1 MRIVDL
7 RKENWQEDAEL
18 SRIKTRGQGLES
30 KYATS
35 VLEII
40 ENVRKYGDTAVFGY
54 AKKFDRVELTP
65 ENVKVSEEEI
75 EEAFE
80 KVKPEIIDAIKLAVD
95 RVRKFHEHQ
104 KENSYF
110 VTEPGMVLG
119 QKVIPLESAGIYV
132 PGGKASYPSSVIMNA
147 VPAKVAGVEK
157 VVMVTPAIGS
167 LEVNPYSLV
176 AAKLS
181 GVDEI
186 YRVGGAHGVAAIAF
200 GTASI
205 PKVDKIVGPGNIYV
219 ALAKKFLFG
228 QVDIDMVAGPSEILV
243 IADETAN
250 PEWVAIDLLSQA
262 EHDELAGAFLVT
274 HDDRI
279 AQAVIEEVN
288 RKLKTL
294 KRKEI
299 AQKSIENFGTVFLTE
314 NVYHSCEVANI
325 VAPEHLE
332 VATAEP
338 FALLDFIKNAGAIFL
353 GYYTCESLGDY
364 VLGPNHV
371 LPTGGSAKFF
381 SPLGVYDFVKRSS
394 VLYVSRDGFE
404 RVSSATALLADV
416 EGLEAHS
423 LAARVRAGSRIKV
436 STKEEENVKG

>member
-1 MRIVDL
+1 MRWNMKIVDL
-7 RKENWQEDAEL
+7 RTENWEKNPEL
-18 SRIKTRGQGLES
+18 LRIKNRGQGLES
-30 KYATS
+30 KYAQS

-40 ENVRKYGDTAVFGY
+40 ENVKKFGDSAVFSY
-54 AKKFDRVELTP
+54 AKKFDKVEITP

-80 KVKPEIIDAIKLAVD
+80 KVEPEVLEAIKVAVE

-110 VTEPGMVLG
+110 VTEPGIVLG

-147 VPAKVAGVEK
+147 VPAKVAGVK
-157 VVMVTPAIGS
+157 KLVMITPAIGS

-200 GTASI
+200 GTESI

-228 QVDIDMVAGPSEILV
+228 TVDIDMVAGPSEILV

-250 PEWVAIDLLSQA
+250 PDWVATDLLSQA

-274 HDDRI
+274 HSEKV
-279 AQAVIEEVN
+279 AEETVKAIEE
-288 RKLKTL
+288 KLKVL

-299 AQKSIENFGTVFLTE
+299 AQKSIENFGTVFLTRD
-314 NVYHSCEVANI
+314 VYHSCEVSNL

-332 VATAEP
+332 VATKEP
-338 FALLDFIKNAGAIFL
+338 FALLDYIKNAGAIFL
-353 GYYTCESLGDY
+353 GHYTCESLGDY

-394 VLYVSRDGFE
+394 VLYVSEEGF
-404 RVSSATALLADV
+404 RQVAKHARNLAEC
-416 EGLEAHS
+416 EGLEAHR
-423 LAARVRAGSRIKV
+423 LAVEVREGIKI
-436 STKEEENVKG
+436 TLKQEVKK

>member
-1 MRIVDL
+1 MRVVDL
-7 RKENWQEDAEL
+7 RKENWKEDPEL
-18 SRIKTRGQGLES
+18 SRIRNRGQGLES
-30 KYATS
+30 KYAS
-35 VLEII
+35 AVLEII
-40 ENVRKYGDTAVFGY
+40 ENVRNFRDRAVFGY
-54 AKKFDRVELTP
+54 AKKFDRVDLNS
-65 ENVKVSEEEI
+65 ENVRVSDEEI
-75 EEAFE
+75 EEAFK
-80 KVKPEIIDAIKLAVD
+80 KVPEEVVKAIEFAVE
-95 RVRKFHEHQ
+95 RVKKFHEHQ

-110 VTEPGMVLG
+110 VTEPGILLG
-119 QKVIPLESAGIYV
+119 QKVTPIESAGIYV

-157 VVMVTPAIGS
+157 VVMITPAIGS

-200 GTASI
+200 GTESI

-228 QVDIDMVAGPSEILV
+228 TVDIDMVAGPSEILV

-250 PEWVAIDLLSQA
+250 PDWVATDLLSQA

-274 HDDRI
+274 HSEKL
-279 AQAVIEEVN
+279 AEETVKAVED
-288 RKLKTL
+288 KLKTL

-299 AQKSIENFGTVFLTE
+299 AQKSIENFGTVFITRD
-314 NVYHSCEVANI
+314 VYHSCEVANE

-332 VATAEP
+332 VATNEP
-338 FALLDFIKNAGAIFL
+338 FALLDHIKHAGAIFL
-353 GYYTCESLGDY
+353 GHYTCESLGDY

-371 LPTGGSAKFF
+371 LPTGGSARFF
-381 SPLGVYDFVKRSS
+381 SPLGVYDFIKRSS
-394 VLYVSRDGFE
+394 VLYVSPEGFK
-404 RVSSATALLADV
+404 RVSGAARELAEC
-416 EGLEAHS
+416 EGLEAHR
-423 LAARVRAGSRIKV
+423 LAVEVREAVKMVIKATEAV
-436 STKEEENVKG
+436 RE

>member
-80 KVKPEIIDAIKLAVD
+80 KVKPEVIDAIKLAVD

-353 GYYTCESLGDY
+353 GHYTCESLGDY

>member
-80 KVKPEIIDAIKLAVD
+80 KVKPEVIDAIKLAVD

>member
-7 RKENWQEDAEL
+7 RTENWEKNPEL
-18 SRIKTRGQGLES
+18 LRIKNRGQGLES
-30 KYATS
+30 RYAQS

-40 ENVRKYGDTAVFGY
+40 ESVKKFGDSAVFSY
-54 AKKFDRVELTP
+54 AKKFDRVEITP
-65 ENVKVSEEEI
+65 ENVKVSEKEI

-80 KVKPEIIDAIKLAVD
+80 KVEPEVLEAIRVAVE

-110 VTEPGMVLG
+110 VTEPGIVLG

-147 VPAKVAGVEK
+147 VPAKVAGVK
-157 VVMVTPAIGS
+157 KLVMITPAIGS

-200 GTASI
+200 GTESI

-228 QVDIDMVAGPSEILV
+228 TVDIDMVAGPSEILV

-250 PEWVAIDLLSQA
+250 PDWVATDLLSQA
-262 EHDELAGAFLVT
+262 EHDELAGSFLVT
-274 HDDRI
+274 HSEKV
-279 AQAVIEEVN
+279 AKETVKAIEE
-288 RKLKTL
+288 KLKVL

-299 AQKSIENFGTVFLTE
+299 AQKSIENFGTVFLTRD
-314 NVYHSCEVANI
+314 VYHSCEVSNLI
-325 VAPEHLE
+325 APEHLE
-332 VATAEP
+332 VATKEP
-338 FALLDFIKNAGAIFL
+338 FALLDYIKNAGAIFL
-353 GYYTCESLGDY
+353 GHYTCESLGDY

-371 LPTGGSAKFF
+371 LPTGGSARFF

-394 VLYVSRDGFE
+394 VLYVSEEGF
-404 RVSSATALLADV
+404 RQVAKHARNLAEC
-416 EGLEAHS
+416 EGLEAHR
-423 LAARVRAGSRIKV
+423 LAVEVREGIKI
-436 STKEEENVKG
+436 TLKQEVKR

>member
-7 RKENWQEDAEL
+7 RTENWERNPEL
-18 SRIKTRGQGLES
+18 LRIKNRGQGLES
-30 KYATS
+30 KYAQS

-40 ENVRKYGDTAVFGY
+40 ENVRNFGDNAVFSY
-54 AKKFDRVELTP
+54 ARKFDRVELTP
-65 ENVKVSEEEI
+65 ENVRVTEEEI
-75 EEAFE
+75 EEAFK
-80 KVKPEIIDAIKLAVD
+80 KVEPEVLEAIKVAVE
-95 RVRKFHEHQ
+95 RVRKFHEYQ

-119 QKVIPLESAGIYV
+119 QKVTPLESAGIYV

-157 VVMVTPAIGS
+157 VVMITPAIGS

-176 AAKLS
+176 AARLS

-200 GTASI
+200 GTESI

-228 QVDIDMVAGPSEILV
+228 TVDIDMVAGPSEILV
-243 IADETAN
+243 IADESAN
-250 PEWVAIDLLSQA
+250 PEWVAVDLLSQA
-262 EHDELAGAFLVT
+262 EHDELAGSFLVT
-274 HDDRI
+274 HSEEI
-279 AQAVIEEVN
+279 AEKTVEALKE
-288 RKLKTL
+288 KLKAL

-299 AQKSIENFGTVFLTE
+299 AEKSIENFGTVFITRDI
-314 NVYHSCEVANI
+314 YHSCEVANV

-332 VATAEP
+332 VATKEP
-338 FALLDFIKNAGAIFL
+338 FALLDHIKNAGAIFL
-353 GYYTCESLGDY
+353 GHYTCESLGDY

-371 LPTGGSAKFF
+371 LPTGGSARFF
-381 SPLGVYDFVKRSS
+381 SPLGVYDFIKRSS
-394 VLYVSRDGFE
+394 VLYVSEEGFKQISE
-404 RVSSATALLADV
+404 HARNLAEC
-416 EGLEAHS
+416 EGLEAHR
-423 LAARVRAGSRIKV
+423 LAVEVREAIRIPIKV
-436 STKEEENVKG
+436 EEKV

>member
-7 RKENWQEDAEL
+7 RTENWERNPEL
-18 SRIKTRGQGLES
+18 LRIKNRGQGLES
-30 KYATS
+30 KYAQS

-40 ENVRKYGDTAVFGY
+40 ENVRNFGDNAVFSY
-54 AKKFDRVELTP
+54 ARKFDRVELTP
-65 ENVKVSEEEI
+65 ENVRVTEAEI
-75 EEAFE
+75 KEAFK
-80 KVKPEIIDAIKLAVD
+80 KVEPEVLEAIKVAVE
-95 RVRKFHEHQ
+95 RVRKFHEYQ

-119 QKVIPLESAGIYV
+119 QKVTPLESAGIYV

-157 VVMVTPAIGS
+157 VVMITPAIGS

-200 GTASI
+200 GTESI

-228 QVDIDMVAGPSEILV
+228 TVDIDMVAGPSEILV
-243 IADETAN
+243 IADESAN
-250 PEWVAIDLLSQA
+250 PEWVAVDLLSQA
-262 EHDELAGAFLVT
+262 EHDELAGSFLVT
-274 HDDRI
+274 HSEEI
-279 AQAVIEEVN
+279 AKKTVEALKE
-288 RKLKTL
+288 KLKAL

-299 AQKSIENFGTVFLTE
+299 AEKSIENFGTVFITRDI
-314 NVYHSCEVANI
+314 YHSCEVANV

-332 VATAEP
+332 VATKEP
-338 FALLDFIKNAGAIFL
+338 FALLDHIKNAGAIFL
-353 GYYTCESLGDY
+353 GHYTCESLGDY

-371 LPTGGSAKFF
+371 LPTGGSARFF
-381 SPLGVYDFVKRSS
+381 SPLGVYDFIKRSS
-394 VLYVSRDGFE
+394 VLYVSEEGFKQISE
-404 RVSSATALLADV
+404 HARNLAEC
-416 EGLEAHS
+416 EGLEAHR
-423 LAARVRAGSRIKV
+423 LAVEVREAIRIPIKV
-436 STKEEENVKG
+436 EEKV

>member
-1 MRIVDL
+1 MRVVDL
-7 RKENWQEDAEL
+7 RKENWKEDREL
-18 SRIKTRGQGLES
+18 SRIRNRGQGLES
-30 KYATS
+30 KYAST

-40 ENVRKYGDTAVFGY
+40 ENVRNFRDRAVFGY
-54 AKKFDRVELTP
+54 AKKFDRVDLNS
-65 ENVKVSEEEI
+65 ENVRVSDEEI
-75 EEAFE
+75 EEAFK
-80 KVKPEIIDAIKLAVD
+80 KVPEEVVKAIEFAVE
-95 RVRKFHEHQ
+95 RVKKFHEHQ

-110 VTEPGMVLG
+110 VTEPGILLG
-119 QKVIPLESAGIYV
+119 QKVTPIESAGIYV

-157 VVMVTPAIGS
+157 VIMITPAIGS

-200 GTASI
+200 GTESI

-228 QVDIDMVAGPSEILV
+228 TVDIDMVAGPSEILV

-250 PEWVAIDLLSQA
+250 PDWVATDLLSQA

-274 HDDRI
+274 HSEKL
-279 AQAVIEEVN
+279 AEETVKAVED
-288 RKLKTL
+288 KLKTL

-299 AQKSIENFGTVFLTE
+299 AQKSIENFGTVFITRD
-314 NVYHSCEVANI
+314 VYHSCEVANE

-332 VATAEP
+332 VATNEP
-338 FALLDFIKNAGAIFL
+338 FALLDHIKHAGAIFL
-353 GYYTCESLGDY
+353 GHYTCESLGDY

-371 LPTGGSAKFF
+371 LPTGGSARFF
-381 SPLGVYDFVKRSS
+381 SPLGVYDFIKRSS
-394 VLYVSRDGFE
+394 VLYVSPEGFK
-404 RVSSATALLADV
+404 RVSGAARELAEC
-416 EGLEAHS
+416 EGLEAHR
-423 LAARVRAGSRIKV
+423 LAVEVREAVKMVIKATEAV
-436 STKEEENVKG
+436 RE

>member
-1 MRIVDL
+1 MKRVDL
-7 RKENWQEDAEL
+7 RKDDWQKDPEL
-18 SRIKTRGQGLES
+18 SRIKNRGQGLES
-30 KYATS
+30 KYASS

-40 ENVRKYGDTAVFGY
+40 ENVKKYGDTAVFGY
-54 AKKFDRVELTP
+54 AKKFDRVDLTP

-75 EEAFE
+75 EEAFQ
-80 KVKPEIIDAIKLAVD
+80 KVEPKVIDAIKFAVD
-95 RVRKFHEHQ
+95 RVRKFHEKQ
-104 KENSYF
+104 LENSYF
-110 VTEPGMVLG
+110 VTEPGIVLG
-119 QKVIPLESAGIYV
+119 QKVTPLESAGIYV

-157 VVMVTPAIGS
+157 VVMITPAIGT

-186 YRVGGAHGVAAIAF
+186 YRVGGAHGIAAIAY
-200 GTASI
+200 GTESI

-228 QVDIDMVAGPSEILV
+228 TVDIDMVAGPSEILV

-250 PEWVAIDLLSQA
+250 PEWVATDLLSQA

-274 HDDRI
+274 HDEKL
-279 AQAVIEEVN
+279 AEEVVDALYK
-288 RKLKTL
+288 KLETL

-299 AQKSIENFGTVFLTE
+299 AEKSIENFGTVFLTKD
-314 NVYHSCEVANI
+314 VYHSCQVANE

-332 VATAEP
+332 VATKEP
-338 FALLDFIKNAGAIFL
+338 FALLDLIKHAGAIFL
-353 GYYTCESLGDY
+353 GHHTCESLGDY

-371 LPTGGSAKFF
+371 LPTGGSARFF

-394 VLYVSRDGFE
+394 ILYVSKEGFK
-404 RVSSATALLADV
+404 RVSEHARNLAEC
-416 EGLEAHS
+416 EGLEAHR
-423 LAARVRAGSRIKV
+423 LAVEVREAIKIPI
-436 STKEEENVKG
+436 KLEEKV